1 MSFMKKQLHV
11 MLLVM
16 LAGWINRHQQDAIN
30 YLKEENEIL
39 REKLGKKRLLLND
52 DQRRRLAARAKKLS
66 RKALAEICTVFSPDT
81 LLRWHRNLIARK
93 YDGSKRRGMGRPQI
107 SDKLRSAIIDVA
119 KDNRDWGYIRIQG
132 QLKYLGYKV
141 SVATIGK
148 VLKKAG
154 LQPQPDRKRKTTWAE
169 FIETHWQSLSACDFF
184 TTEIYTIKGLTRYMV
199 FVVIDYATRKVEIGI
214 SECPYG
220 GWMKQMAK
228 NLTDPLCGFLKDK
241 KYLIRDRDPLYTEAF
256 IEMLKAGGVK
266 SIKSMPMAPNFSP
279 FVEGAPITGQYH
291 HRATTPRHRRNCPT
305 GASWRTTEVLPKGG
319 LMGGMT
325 FCKVLDLPLAGPPQA
340 SIDGRTKVG
349 QAIVP
354 CLIKI
359 PAFYTS
365 KSLPNCLSFHYL
377 DLRFPEV
384 HYCFRSPK
392 TGALHAMNAMGCNGV
407 Q

>member
-199 FVVIDYATRKVEIGI
+199 FVVIDYATRKVEIAGI

-279 FVEGAPITGQYH
+279 FVERFIRSIKSECLDRMLIFGEAHLRYCIEQYIEHYHTERAHQSLDNTIIEPPPQGTGEIVRQE
-291 HRATTPRHRRNCPT
+291 R
-305 GASWRTTEVLPKGG
+305 LGG
-319 LMGGMT
+319 LL
-325 FCKVLDLPLAGPPQA
+325 K
-340 SIDGRTKVG
+340 
-349 QAIVP
+349 
-354 CLIKI
+354 
-359 PAFYTS
+359 FY
-365 KSLPNCLSFHYL
+365 
-377 DLRFPEV
+377 R
-384 HYCFRSPK
+384 R
-392 TGALHAMNAMGCNGV
+392 AA
-407 Q
+407 